1 MISRGMFQ
9 GSLPVAQGSEDAQV
23 GSWDSQRVW
32 LESGRQEILHS
43 NALKNQR
50 TCITKLATIYQ
61 RWFRSTTYWYSPRA
75 PNVRLLWLAPQIKK
89 LYGWCRD
96 SWPWNLWHCR
106 RCGSTWT
113 NVGISTCIIS
123 ATKRGEPRTSW
134 NHLKPVPSQHSAHPE
149 SLGLCRTEPGSR
161 LWNHYRPI
169 STTWL
174 MSTLKRVTGEFMW
187 GSSHSWESLPQGR
200 ENAPWRWPREIPQ
213 KWRPR
218 KKYSYTMLYNA
229 IQYHC
234 TPSIIRVS
242 NAARVP
248 QDWIRNPPEIQ
259 YIKPYKTWAKHLD
272 YSWTHSDL
280 SKNGE
285 QSQEPSRT
293 YISLDWLVLCSV

>member
-1 MISRGMFQ
+1 MGD
-9 GSLPVAQGSEDAQV
+9 VATADPGTCGTAEDA
-23 GSWDSQRVW
+23 GA
-32 LESGRQEILHS
+32 LEQMWHLDLHHFC
-43 NALKNQR
+43 NEERGTKN
-50 TCITKLATIYQ
+50 
-61 RWFRSTTYWYSPRA
+61 
-75 PNVRLLWLAPQIKK
+75 LL
-89 LYGWCRD
+89 
-96 SWPWNLWHCR
+96 
-106 RCGSTWT
+106 
-113 NVGISTCIIS
+113 
-123 ATKRGEPRTSW
+123 